1 MESYDDLI
9 IKSSVRFRSS
19 YPLVVPISVIV
30 AVLCLCILIGHL
42 VKKSR
47 WLNESTVTVLIGCAI
62 GTIILF
68 WSKGTNSHILRFNE
82 ELFFIYLLPPII
94 FNAGFKVKKKQF
106 FRNFSTIVLF
116 GVFGCFLS
124 SGIIAAGSWLL
135 LPLVGFTGL
144 KTREYFALGAIF
156 SSTDTVSTLQVLNAN
171 ETPLLYSLVFGEGV
185 VNDATSVVLLKA
197 IQRPDIS
204 IADFKSVAQI
214 FADFFY
220 LFSMSTVLG
229 VFVGLL
235 TAYALKKIYFAE
247 HSTDREIALLVLMS
261 YLSYMLAE
269 LLNLSGILTVFLCGI
284 IMSHYA
290 YHNVSDHSKV
300 TARHASATMSF
311 IAETFIFL
319 YLGMDVLDIEKWN
332 QSNSSFGTSLGIQIA
347 IILLICL
354 GRAAFVFPIS
364 ALTNY
369 MNKNYERT
377 HITFKS
383 QIIIWWA
390 GLMRGAVT
398 IALAFNQFTYKGEA
412 GDFVH
417 ATLMKDTLIIVLFTT
432 VVLGSIT
439 KPLVRLLVPHH
450 ELNNESQQNTY
461 IEELNLP
468 LISLKD
474 STSTN
479 MLRAKNSLTMLIK
492 RPIYTIHDFWR
503 RFDDTYMR
511 PVFGGPP
518 LSGNSLIILS

>member
-1 MESYDDLI
+1 MESGLI
-9 IKSSVRFRSS
+9 ENVTLGSS
-19 YPLVVPISVIV
+19 YPLVVPISIIV
-30 AVLCLCILIGHL
+30 AVLCLCIVIGH
-42 VKKSR
+42 VVEESQ
-47 WLNESTVTVLIGCAI
+47 WLNEFTVTVLIGFVI

-68 WSKGTNSHILRFNE
+68 WSKGKNSHILRFDE
-82 ELFFIYLLPPII
+82 ELFFVYLLPPII
-94 FNAGFKVKKKQF
+94 FDAGFKVKKKQF

-135 LPLVGFTGL
+135 LPLVGLTGL

-156 SSTDTVSTLQVLNAN
+156 SSTDTVSTLQVLKQD

-204 IADFKSVAQI
+204 ITDFKSVAPVI
-214 FADFFY
+214 ANFFY

-229 VFVGLL
+229 VSVGLL
-235 TAYALKKIYFAE
+235 TAYALKKINFAKD
-247 HSTDREIALLVLMS
+247 STNNREIALIGLMS

-290 YHNVSDHSKV
+290 YHNVSDGSKV
-300 TARHASATMSF
+300 TTKNSSSTMSN

-319 YLGMDVLDIEKWN
+319 YMGMDVLDIEKWN
-332 QSNSSFGTSLGIQIA
+332 KSNSSFGTSLGVHVT

-364 ALTNY
+364 ALANYTN
-369 MNKNYERT
+369 KSDERT
-377 HITFKS
+377 RISLKS

-398 IALAFNQFTYKGEA
+398 IALAFSQFTYKGEA
-412 GDFVH
+412 GDSVH
-417 ATLMKDTLIIVLFTT
+417 ATMVKDTLIIVLFTT

-439 KPLVRLLVPHH
+439 KPLIKHLVPHH
-450 ELNNESQQNTY
+450 ELNSESHGEQNSF
-461 IEELNLP
+461 IEDLNLP
-468 LISLKD
+468 LLSPRV
-474 STSTN
+474 STKTN
-479 MLRAKNSLTMLIK
+479 ILRAKNSLTMLIK
-492 RPIYTIHDFWR
+492 KPIYTIHSFWR

-518 LSGNSLIILS
+518 PENSSRSE